1 MQILH
6 WQTSCAPICTAQ
18 LPQLKIGMDILLK
31 EEHVAVDSW
40 MGHGGFFQDS
50 RGGTACHGKAGMN
63 APITVMDTASE
74 GGAWGMAILAAFM
87 KEKETGE
94 TLSSYLNDKIFAGQ
108 TGTTLQPEPEDVKGF
123 EAFLKSTRDCFL
135 RRRQPLP
142 QNNFL
147 VVKLCLHDTHLS
159 EKLVGCRKK

>member
-1 MQILH
+1 M
-6 WQTSCAPICTAQ
+6 A
-18 LPQLKIGMDILLK
+18 
-31 EEHVAVDSW
+31 
-40 MGHGGFFQDS
+40 
-50 RGGTACHGKAGMN
+50 AGMN

-123 EAFLKSTRDCFL
+123 EAFPGRVQETASCGEGSR
-135 RRRQPLP
+135 
-142 QNNFL
+142 
-147 VVKLCLHDTHLS
+147 
-159 EKLVGCRKK
+159 CRKIIFGRKIIPARHSFIKACRM